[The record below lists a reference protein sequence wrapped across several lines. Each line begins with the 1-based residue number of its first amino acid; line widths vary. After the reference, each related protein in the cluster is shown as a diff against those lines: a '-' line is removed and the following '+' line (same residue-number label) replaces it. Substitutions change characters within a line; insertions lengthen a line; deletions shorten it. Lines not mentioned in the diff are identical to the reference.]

1 MPSVRGTQ
9 DVFFRKTCCEIS
21 VFWRMLHDFT
31 RPLEEHIPML
41 RRNPAY
47 LHGRVCWN
55 SMQVCWI
62 ASVIFR
68 VVVFCVRSSAESFL
82 QQQLESWCVW
92 WSWEGVVKY
101 DLIIMMKFQFEH
113 FGGTFL
119 PWSNLTNWFVWL
131 YLHHHKWDC
140 LSLVGSTCHSRFAF
154 ILSTCTFL
162 WFCMVPLLFQTSW
175 VRHGNPYICW
185 YLNSWQRWY
194 RKQPKWK
201 TNWSFVNQH
210 QADIHSGASQR
221 ESARVFIQVF
231 TFSEIMGNLA
241 TGFKNLVDE
250 FAAHSKFQ
258 MANAF
263 YDQGKWQPAK
273 EIHREVLE
281 VMSRVLGEEHPNTL
295 TSKNNLANAL
305 EQQGKYQE
313 AEEIYREVLNVRSR
327 VLGEKHPNTLRS
339 KSDLASTFQNQRKW
353 QPAEEIHREVLEVRS
368 RVLGEEHPDTL
379 STMECLAT
387 TVAERGK
394 DDWQFRFSLDEA
406 SHFDRLRDS
415 INKLRTS
422 IAALTLR
429 VDDEHPDMLRR
440 RVDLAALLIQ
450 MNETCGLKEAE
461 DLLRQSVSALRE
473 RYGSMNSLTLR
484 ATRDLVF
491 LLGKPRQRCW
501 VVAAASSSHRG
512 KRTWQSCRRT
522 LKNAETRKL
531 QRCCKIFLRNH
542 VCRLRRWILPRPP
555 ANGSKW
561 SQMPEVM
568 IAPHGLSWKLLFSRR
583 FHERS
588 KRVEGESWRWHICGP
603 MSSKSRKPEFR
614 TWWPTIRCACF
625 EPEGVFSYALGMAKP
640 SQPSPWGSDFPNW
653 ESIRSGPLRM
663 WTGRSIQQ
671 RAGRSVQR
679 SLATHPG
686 KLTWNLKM
694 EVWKMIFPFQLGNF
708 RFEGRFQGPV
718 YSIQV
723 CLSTK
728 KHQTNFPST
737 STLVRAVASFC
748 SFNLV
753 VLKRDRNVWFA
764 SAKRPKLEASP
775 NSAGG
780 GGRKGGFGV
789 LWGKTC

>member
-1 MPSVRGTQ
+1 
-9 DVFFRKTCCEIS
+9 
-21 VFWRMLHDFT
+21 
-31 RPLEEHIPML
+31 
-41 RRNPAY
+41 
-47 LHGRVCWN
+47 
-55 SMQVCWI
+55 
-62 ASVIFR
+62 
-68 VVVFCVRSSAESFL
+68 
-82 QQQLESWCVW
+82 
-92 WSWEGVVKY
+92 
-101 DLIIMMKFQFEH
+101 
-113 FGGTFL
+113 
-119 PWSNLTNWFVWL
+119 
-131 YLHHHKWDC
+131 
-140 LSLVGSTCHSRFAF
+140 
-154 ILSTCTFL
+154 
-162 WFCMVPLLFQTSW
+162 
-175 VRHGNPYICW
+175 
-185 YLNSWQRWY
+185 
-194 RKQPKWK
+194 
-201 TNWSFVNQH
+201 
-210 QADIHSGASQR
+210 
-221 ESARVFIQVF
+221 
-231 TFSEIMGNLA
+231 MGNLA

-491 LLGKPRQRCW
+491 LLENRGKDAEWWRQHLPHIEESDVAILQENLEECGDPETAKMLQDLLAKPRLQ
-501 VVAAASSSHRG
+501 VEKMDSSSASGQRLQVVSDA
-512 KRTWQSCRRT
+512 RSYDSSAWSE
-522 LKNAETRKL
+522 LKAAL
-531 QRCCKIFLRNH
+531 QQK
-542 VCRLRRWILPRPP
+542 V
-555 ANGSKW
+555 
-561 SQMPEVM
+561 
-568 IAPHGLSWKLLFSRR
+568 
-583 FHERS
+583 HERS
-588 KRVEGESWRWHICGP
+588 KRVEGES
-603 MSSKSRKPEFR
+603 
-614 TWWPTIRCACF
+614 
-625 EPEGVFSYALGMAKP
+625 
-640 SQPSPWGSDFPNW
+640 
-653 ESIRSGPLRM
+653 
-663 WTGRSIQQ
+663 
-671 RAGRSVQR
+671 
-679 SLATHPG
+679 
-686 KLTWNLKM
+686 
-694 EVWKMIFPFQLGNF
+694 
-708 RFEGRFQGPV
+708 
-718 YSIQV
+718 
-723 CLSTK
+723 
-728 KHQTNFPST
+728 
-737 STLVRAVASFC
+737 
-748 SFNLV
+748 
-753 VLKRDRNVWFA
+753 
-764 SAKRPKLEASP
+764 
-775 NSAGG
+775 
-780 GGRKGGFGV
+780 
-789 LWGKTC
+789 